1 MNRYNEIDI
10 TKKIMDE
17 EILKKK
23 QKKQIKQQEIKV
35 SFFKTLSNLETV
47 FMFLYV
53 LYQAVDVLTSL
64 SKSNIVFIKHNFF
77 NTNFIYIISLSVLFH
92 VISAVISSIYY
103 KKKNNQDIKYIL
115 RTLVK
120 PILVLVLTLT
130 LVLIRINFI
139 NKYI

>member
-35 SFFKTLSNLETV
+35 SFFKTLSNLETI
-47 FMFLYV
+47 FMFLYI

>member
-35 SFFKTLSNLETV
+35 RFFKTLSNLETV
-47 FMFLYV
+47 FMFLYI
-53 LYQAVDVLTSL
+53 LYLAVDVLTSL